1 MVDLSTDY
9 LGLELASPLVPSAS
23 PLSRDL
29 DSARRLEDAGAGALV
44 MYSLFEEEVQ
54 HAEEATAR
62 FLHEQ
67 AIGFGEADSFLPEP
81 DSYINEVDAY
91 LEQLTRLKAALDIPV
106 IASLNGVSDDGWV
119 RYARLMEEAGAD
131 ALELNVYYV
140 AADIRQSAAEV
151 ESRYIEMLHA
161 LRQQVSLPV
170 AMKLSSQF
178 SSVGHL
184 VGSLEAAGAA
194 GVVLFNRFYQPDID
208 LETREVVPSL
218 TLSSSHEA
226 LLRIHWA
233 AILHG
238 RTRLAL
244 AVSGGFHTAV
254 DSLKAIMAGADVVQ
268 LCSVLLQQGPGELGR
283 IHQGMRE
290 WMEEHEYGSIRQMR
304 GCVSHR
310 NAIDPA
316 AYERANYVKVLENH
330 ASPRGVWR

>member
-9 LGLELASPLVPSAS
+9 LGMELKTPLVPSAS

-44 MYSLFEEEVQ
+44 MYSLFEEEVRQ
-54 HAEEATAR
+54 AEESTAR

-81 DSYINEVDAY
+81 DSYINNVDAY
-91 LEQLTRLKAALDIPV
+91 LEQLARLKAALDIPV
-106 IASLNGVSDDGWV
+106 IASLNGVSDAGWV
-119 RYARLMEEAGAD
+119 RYARLLEEAGAD
-131 ALELNVYYV
+131 ALELNVYYI
-140 AADIRQSAAEV
+140 AADIHQSAAEV

-161 LRQQVSLPV
+161 VRQQVSLPV

-184 VGSLEAAGAA
+184 AGSLEAAGAA

-218 TLSSSHEA
+218 TLSSSHET

-244 AVSGGFHTAV
+244 AVSGGFHTAA

-268 LCSVLLQQGPGELGR
+268 LCSVLLQQGPEELGR
-283 IHQGMRE
+283 IHQGMLE
-290 WMEEHEYGSIRQMR
+290 WMEAHEYDSVRQMR

-316 AYERANYVKVLENH
+316 AYERANYVKVLENYT
-330 ASPRGVWR
+330 APRGVWR